1 MAGWNERV
9 TDLSIA
15 STMTFDDVACAFP
28 ASLQE
33 ALELMADEKTR
44 GRLLAGG
51 TDLMVQWES
60 GVLAMPERAVSVKA
74 LPELRTIEETEA
86 DVIIGASV
94 THMDIRRS
102 PLTQKHVPSLV
113 DAAAT
118 IGGFQIQTMGT
129 IGGSVA
135 NASPAGDLA
144 PSLMITDGAVV
155 LASVRGEREVPIT
168 AFWTGYRKT
177 DMQPDEL
184 IVRFRLP
191 KMPEGY
197 REAWRKLGPRQAQ
210 AISKVMGSCR
220 GCVEGG
226 VVKSFRVA
234 IGSVAPTCVRLY
246 DVEKWIEGKK
256 LNEGTL
262 AEAEKRTSD
271 SITPIAD
278 IRSTAEYRKWVTGR
292 IVRGFLEQFADQ

>member
-1 MAGWNERV
+1 MSTV
-9 TDLSIA
+9 TA
-15 STMTFDDVACAFP
+15 KTFDDVACAFP
-28 ASLQE
+28 ATLQE

-44 GRLLAGG
+44 GRPLAGG

-60 GVLAMPERAVSVKA
+60 GVLEMPERAVSVKH
-74 LPELRTIEETEA
+74 LSELRNIEETDGE
-86 DVIIGASV
+86 VMIGASV
-94 THMDIRRS
+94 THMGIRRS
-102 PLTQKHVPSLV
+102 PLTQKYLPSLV

-144 PSLMITDGAVV
+144 PSLMITDGTVV
-155 LASVRGEREVPIT
+155 VASVRGEREVPVT
-168 AFWTGYRKT
+168 KFWTGYRKI
-177 DMQPDEL
+177 DLEPDEL

-191 KMPEGY
+191 KMPDGH

-220 GCVEGG
+220 GHVANG

-234 IGSVAPTCVRLY
+234 IGSIAPTCVRLY
-246 DVEKWIEGKK
+246 DVEKWVEGKK
-256 LNEGTL
+256 LDEAVL
-262 AEAEKRTSD
+262 AEAEQRTSD
-271 SITPIAD
+271 GINPIAD

-292 IVRGFLEQFADQ
+292 IVRGFLEQLAG